1 MTSYDDL
8 ATGLVDFTAPSRQA
22 RAIAGAL
29 RLGWRPVIDHLDG
42 RFVALSLWRAALD
55 TGTRLL
61 RPDPGVHIEQVRG
74 IPVDGTAASLGGE
87 WVRPRAPEHGA
98 VLYFHGGGYAF
109 CSPRTHR
116 MVTSRL
122 AADTGLPVL
131 APRYRLAPEHPFP
144 AAFDD
149 GIAAYRWLLAEG
161 VAPARIVI
169 AGDSSGGHLAA
180 AVVGEVCRRGL
191 PSPAGVTL
199 FSPWVDLTCEL
210 SGETDQECHDPF
222 LSPAMA
228 RHFGRLYVGDHDDWT
243 DPRLA
248 LLDCGGLELPPFL
261 IQVAEKE
268 ALRGEAERL
277 AEALTA
283 TGNSCELQVW
293 PGQIHAFQI
302 LSRVFPEA
310 GAALRE
316 AAGFIRSA
324 TGRAATGEAA

>member
-8 ATGLVDFTAPSRQA
+8 ATDLVDFTAPSRQA

-29 RLGWRPVIDHLDG
+29 RLGWRPVIDRIDG
-42 RFVALSLWRAALD
+42 RFVALSLWRAALN

-61 RPDPGVHIEQVRG
+61 RPDPGVRIEQVKG
-74 IPVDGTAASLGGE
+74 IPVDGTAGTLTGE
-87 WVRPRAPEHGA
+87 WVRPRDPEHGA

-161 VAPARIVI
+161 VTPSRIVI

-180 AVVGEVCRRGL
+180 AVVGEVCRIGL
-191 PSPAGVTL
+191 PSPAGVAL

-210 SGETDQECHDPF
+210 SRETDQECRDPF

-243 DPRLA
+243 DPRLT

-310 GAALRE
+310 QAALRE

-324 TGRAATGEAA
+324 TGHAATGEAA

>member
-22 RAIAGAL
+22 RAIARAL
-29 RLGWRPVIDHLDG
+29 RVGWRPVIDRVDG
-42 RFVALSLWRAALD
+42 RFVALSLWRAALN

-61 RPDPGVHIEQVRG
+61 RADPGVRVEQVRDIG
-74 IPVDGTAASLGGE
+74 GGALVPVAGE
-87 WVRPRAPEHGA
+87 WVRPAEPDHGA
-98 VLYFHGGGYAF
+98 ILYLHGGGYAF

-116 MVTSRL
+116 MITSRL
-122 AADTGLPVL
+122 AVNTGLPVL

-149 GIAAYRWLLAEG
+149 GVVAYRSLLAQG
-161 VAPARIVI
+161 VPPSRIIV

-180 AVVGEVCRRGL
+180 AVVAEACRSGL
-191 PSPAGVTL
+191 PTPAGVVL

-210 SGETDQECHDPF
+210 SGENDQECRDPF
-222 LSPAMA
+222 ISPAMA
-228 RHFGRLYVGDHDDWT
+228 RHFGRLYVGEHNDWS

-248 LLDCGGLELPPFL
+248 LLDCAGLKLPPFL

-310 GAALRE
+310 RAALRE
-316 AAGFIRSA
+316 AGDFIQA
-324 TGRAATGEAA
+324 TVGRTAADEAA